1 MVPQIIVQIWIKRR
15 KNKRKGTTGMLI
27 RLDMASATPIYVQLR
42 NQIVMGIGTG
52 ALKVGGKASDCSA
65 DGGRCGSQHHDGK

>member
-1 MVPQIIVQIWIKRR
+1 
-15 KNKRKGTTGMLI
+15 MLI

-52 ALKVGGKASDCSA
+52 ALKVGEKLPTVRQMAAPPPRFKQFSCLSLPSSWDYRRTPPCPA
-65 DGGRCGSQHHDGK
+65 KFLYF

>member
-1 MVPQIIVQIWIKRR
+1 
-15 KNKRKGTTGMLI
+15 MLI

-52 ALKVGGKASDCSA
+52 ALKVGKSFRLF
-65 DGGRCGSQHHDGK
+65 GRWRQMRESTP

>member
-1 MVPQIIVQIWIKRR
+1 
-15 KNKRKGTTGMLI
+15 MLI

-52 ALKVGGKASDCSA
+52 ALKASDCPA

>member
-1 MVPQIIVQIWIKRR
+1 
-15 KNKRKGTTGMLI
+15 MLI

-52 ALKVGGKASDCSA
+52 ALCAAAQSDCDGNRHGCIEGRGKASDCPA